1 MILLDTSVW
10 IEGLRDSGNA
20 VIRRR
25 VHDHLKASRVCWMP
39 MIRLELWNGVG
50 SDEDRQTLKRWEQ
63 TLPELDIT
71 PEVWELACE
80 LASRCRAKGRTVP
93 HGDVVIA
100 ACARH
105 HGVAIETTDKHF
117 EWLTKL

>member
-1 MILLDTSVW
+1 MILIDTCSW
-10 IEGLRDSGNA
+10 IHSLRRNGDPAVRERVQRIVLSGEA
-20 VIRRR
+20 AWCPQV
-25 VHDHLKASRVCWMP
+25 
-39 MIRLELWNGVG
+39 RLELWNGVG